1 MAWCWTLSQQG
12 GDSLARV
19 IEGFVKKAEAKVA
32 EASSRAKA
40 INLAAA
46 AAKISDLENDVV
58 RAAAP

>member
-1 MAWCWTLSQQG
+1 M
-12 GDSLARV
+12 
-19 IEGFVKKAEAKVA
+19 KKAEAKVA
-32 EASSRAKA
+32 EASTRAKA